1 MALNWNKE
9 ITLGGAKEPDR
20 SAADKVAQ
28 QGDEPTVP
36 STEDEIRD
44 LRTDP
49 TERADEPDISWQA
62 AEGISDMRY
71 GAAQDTADPAQD
83 VAQTST
89 AELEPLSADVID
101 LASGPASE
109 PTPEPVASSDPASA
123 SSQMPATEFT
133 FTAEPQTST
142 SDAAQATIPEPVS
155 ATIPEPVSATLP
167 VMPARPSEPA
177 DTAPA
182 APAADAQPQ
191 DKKKKGLSAI
201 LNQPIGGKK
210 GAGSTGKRRG
220 RGRGSDWPSK
230 KTINLYVRQE
240 SSLDLRHAIPLAA
253 GLAVLLLVFL
263 KFGIL
268 DPLARVAA
276 LQGTLSQRQVELQQI
291 DSSLTDY
298 DEVKDTYDAYN
309 VQTSSTGIDVLGT
322 LNMVDTYVKPVA
334 VVESEDLEGNV
345 LTLGLSG
352 ANLDA
357 YGNLATTLM
366 AQSNVSG
373 VSVST
378 ADSKDSDSNENVKA
392 TLTVTLRTIAETNAQ
407 EAQADGSTA
416 GANAASKDAT
426 GSSDASASS
435 GASTSSDAAST
446 SASTSSG
453 TSAQSAATGTD
464 ATSN

>member
-20 SAADKVAQ
+20 SAAAKVAQ

-49 TERADEPDISWQA
+49 PERADEPDISWQA

-71 GAAQDTADPAQD
+71 GAESVDNSP
-83 VAQTST
+83 
-89 AELEPLSADVID
+89 SASSSRDVID
-101 LASGPASE
+101 LGGKPTTDSVPASE
-109 PTPEPVASSDPASA
+109 PEPAPATDTESSPSFSEFTQATIPEPVS
-123 SSQMPATEFT
+123 
-133 FTAEPQTST
+133 
-142 SDAAQATIPEPVS
+142 ATIPEPVS

-167 VMPARPSEPA
+167 IMPARPSEPA
-177 DTAPA
+177 DAAPS
-182 APAADAQPQ
+182 APAADAQQQ
-191 DKKKKGLSAI
+191 DEKKHKGLSAI